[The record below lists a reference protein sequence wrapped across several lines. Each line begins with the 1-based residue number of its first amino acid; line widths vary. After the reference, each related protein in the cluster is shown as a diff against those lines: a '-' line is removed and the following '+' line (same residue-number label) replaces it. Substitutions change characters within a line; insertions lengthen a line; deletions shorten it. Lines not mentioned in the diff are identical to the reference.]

1 MRIRLGHFIKH
12 MVGTQIS
19 SQFQPKLSH
28 PLLTSISQQQISSS
42 PYSMLTC
49 NINKSWGKLKFQ
61 NFVHQKIT
69 TPLIPIHHKH
79 LTCNHKYQTHK
90 HFRASSERR
99 EKKTKI
105 KERTRR
111 REERGFYLETLK
123 KNG

>member
-99 EKKTKI
+99 GKKN
-105 KERTRR
+105 ENTRKKKKKR
-111 REERGFYLETLK
+111 REGFLP
-123 KNG
+123 